1 MEIAI
6 IGAGF
11 AGIACA
17 VGLISRG
24 NHSVW
29 LFEEGP
35 GFGGTWMHNTYPG
48 AEVDTPSLIY
58 SFSFAPEPWSRTHVR
73 QAELRDYLERVANK
87 HSLGPR
93 TRFNTRIASVDWRED
108 TQDYLLHASDGTE
121 FRADVVVSAVGLL
134 SDPKLPSWPGMKDFE
149 GPLFHAARWDHT
161 ADLTGRRVAIVGTG
175 SSAAQLVPAL
185 SSVAEH
191 VTLFQREPG
200 WVIPK
205 LSREY
210 SPAERDAL
218 AVPRANRVARLNMLW
233 NREKGQRGGRVMRPG
248 SPQHTAAQ
256 AAARR
261 FIDTTLAGR
270 TDLIEAVTPQ
280 YPFGGKR
287 TIISDDYYP
296 SLLRDNVTLVP
307 AAVDRVTAKGLV
319 DSRGDR
325 HHADAIV
332 LATGFSTHFLPTFE
346 VTGRDGRSLRQ
357 FWNGDDR
364 AFLGLMVP
372 GFPNFFMM
380 YGPNT
385 NGGAIVSNLELQAD
399 YIVAAVN
406 RLARGRRRG
415 TIEVSQR
422 AFEWMDRWQQRKFE
436 GTAYHLANNYY
447 RSASGRVTTQWTGGM
462 YSYAMLTK
470 LMRGPF
476 WRVTRAPRT
485 RQAPVMPAIRT
496 LLSVRTSTIMKPA
509 DQ

>member
-1 MEIAI
+1 MEVAI

-11 AGIACA
+11 GGIACA
-17 VGLISRG
+17 IGLISRG
-24 NHSVW
+24 NHDVR
-29 LFEEGP
+29 LYEAGP

-48 AEVDTPSLIY
+48 AEVDTPSIIY
-58 SFSFAPEPWSRTHVR
+58 SFSFAPAAWSRTHVR
-73 QAELRDYLERVANK
+73 QAELRDYLEGVANK
-87 HSLGPR
+87 HALGPR
-93 TRFNTRIASVDWRED
+93 TRFNTRISSVEWQDE
-108 TQDYLLHASDGTE
+108 TQNHQLHADDGSS

-134 SDPKLPSWPGMKDFE
+134 SDPKLPSWPGMAEFE
-149 GPLFHAARWDHT
+149 GPLFHAARWDHGV
-161 ADLTGRRVAIVGTG
+161 DLHGRRVAIVGTG

-185 SSVAEH
+185 SGIAEQ

-210 SPAERDAL
+210 SDAEREAL
-218 AVPRANRVARLNMLW
+218 GVARANRVARLNMLW

-248 SPQHTAAQ
+248 SPQHSAAQ

-261 FIDTTLAGR
+261 FIETSLAGR
-270 TDLIEAVTPQ
+270 PDLIEAVTPQ

-296 SLLRDNVTLVP
+296 SLLRENVTLVP
-307 AAVDRVTAKGLV
+307 AAVERVTAKGLV
-319 DSRGDR
+319 DSRGAR
-325 HHADAIV
+325 HQVDAIV

-346 VTGRDGRSLRQ
+346 VTGRDGQTLRQ

-415 TIEVSQR
+415 TIEVSPR
-422 AFEWMDRWQQRKFE
+422 AFEWMDRWQQRKFR

-470 LMRGPF
+470 LMRRPF
-476 WRVTRAPRT
+476 WRIRRVART
-485 RQAPVMPAIRT
+485 AQAPFLPAART
-496 LLSVRTSTIMKPA
+496 LLGVRTSTIMKPA
-509 DQ
+509 SE